1 MCYRHR
7 CCRRRGRGR
16 RRVSD
21 LSSSSQFDAGLSVFV
36 SCILSFLFHSCPTPF
51 AATLLPFYMRI
62 AIAIVSIAEIADGRA
77 CKHDFNLD
85 CKMNTPSVVP
95 IILLYFVFGATSI
108 YSIRL

>member
-1 MCYRHR
+1 
-7 CCRRRGRGR
+7 
-16 RRVSD
+16 
-21 LSSSSQFDAGLSVFV
+21 
-36 SCILSFLFHSCPTPF
+36 
-51 AATLLPFYMRI
+51 MRI

-108 YSIRL
+108 YSIRLWFRALFRRVLLWKYDSLAMCWNNS